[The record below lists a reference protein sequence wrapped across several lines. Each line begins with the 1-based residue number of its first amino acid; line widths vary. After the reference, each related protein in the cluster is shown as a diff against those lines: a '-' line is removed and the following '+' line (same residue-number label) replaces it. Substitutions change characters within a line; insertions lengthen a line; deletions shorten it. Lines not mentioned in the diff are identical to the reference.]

1 MRVGGKEKVVL
12 LVFQNPRQRRSVF
25 QVISEGVENIVY
37 LIERFSRKDKGQND
51 YQFSRLDFYITTVNV
66 LRVVLRVDEGPPLCI
81 KLSF

>member
-1 MRVGGKEKVVL
+1 MVL

-37 LIERFSRKDKGQND
+37 LIERFSRKDKGHND